1 MLESIAQASSLL
13 HCCSRVSC
21 TKQRTIQTTRIAS
34 CSGCKSGRL
43 YLRSLVMMHVVRPL
57 YRRSGPSYDP
67 IRFIAYRDAW
77 TVENLS
83 IMTLGLKV
91 TRFTYGSE
99 ILYFGLSTEVAW
111 QLHYITLDMAT
122 NVLPPLSVSGN
133 GVGSGQG
140 RTHQQ
145 RPLPVPHPRAKQIMS
160 ERESIVAATIL
171 CAAFYHEY
179 FRS

>member
-1 MLESIAQASSLL
+1 M
-13 HCCSRVSC
+13 
-21 TKQRTIQTTRIAS
+21 
-34 CSGCKSGRL
+34 
-43 YLRSLVMMHVVRPL
+43 
-57 YRRSGPSYDP
+57 
-67 IRFIAYRDAW
+67 
-77 TVENLS
+77 
-83 IMTLGLKV
+83 
-91 TRFTYGSE
+91 
-99 ILYFGLSTEVAW
+99 STEVAW

-160 ERESIVAATIL
+160 ERESIAATIL